1 MKDYKVVLFDLDGT
15 LTDPGEGITNSVMY
29 ALKKY
34 GIDVED
40 RRTLY
45 KFIGPPLHESFEN
58 FYDFSEEE
66 AQRAVSYYREYYS
79 EKGIFENVLYDG
91 MKEVLEQL
99 AKSGKQLMVATS
111 KPEYFANQIL
121 EHFGIAEYFSFV
133 AGANMDGSRTKKED
147 VIAYALQQC
156 KQVDVSEILM
166 IGDRKFDILGAKK
179 FGIDSA
185 GVLFGYG
192 EKQELEDAG
201 ATYLIERPKDIA
213 ELL

>member
-79 EKGIFENVLYDG
+79 EKGIFENALYDG

-99 AKSGKQLMVATS
+99 TKSGKQLMVATS

-201 ATYLIERPKDIA
+201 ATYLIEKPKDIV